1 MMESIK
7 KLREMTAAGMMDVK
21 KALEDA
27 GGDEDKAV
35 ALLRERG
42 IVKAAKKADREAT
55 DGLVRAFVSADG
67 KTAGLVEIN
76 SETDFVARN
85 EDFQKLVVE
94 FAQHVSENSGV
105 DGVVGADVLSSQKFL
120 DQEISLGDHL
130 AASIAKIGENLVLNR
145 AARFSTATGLIV
157 AYIHSNDKIGAGP
170 GEVVATDST
179 SINLYKVLS
188 AALHIAAERPRY
200 LDRSE
205 VNTDDLEKEKEILT
219 NKAINEGKPENIV
232 EKIVAG
238 QLSKFYEETVLLE
251 QKFVKDNSVTI
262 QKMLP
267 AGAKIV
273 RFARFEIGNK

>member
-7 KLREMTAAGMMDVK
+7 KLREMTGAGMMDVK
-21 KALEDA
+21 KALVDA
-27 GGDEDKAV
+27 NGDEDQAV

-55 DGLVRAFVSADG
+55 DGLVRAFVSSDG

-85 EDFQKLVVE
+85 SDFQAMVLE

-105 DGVVGADVLSSQKFL
+105 DGTVGADVLSSQKFL
-120 DQEISLGDHL
+120 NQEITLGDHL
-130 AASIAKIGENLVLNR
+130 AAAIGKIGENLVLNR
-145 AARFSTATGLIV
+145 AARFSSSAGIV
-157 AYIHSNDKIGAGP
+157 TAYIHSNDKIGVLVETEGLEAS
-170 GEVVATDST
+170 VAKD
-179 SINLYKVLS
+179 L
-188 AALHIAAERPRY
+188 ALHIAAERPRY

-205 VNTDDLEKEKEILT
+205 VNADDIEKEREILT
-219 NKAINEGKPENIV
+219 NKAINEGKPEAIV
-232 EKIVAG
+232 EKIVTG

-262 QKMLP
+262 KTLVS
-267 AGAKIV
+267 AGKIV

>member
-7 KLREMTAAGMMDVK
+7 KLREMTGAGMMDVK
-21 KALEDA
+21 KALVDA
-27 GGDEDKAV
+27 NGDEDQAV

-55 DGLVRAFVSADG
+55 DGLVRAFVSSDG

-85 EDFQKLVVE
+85 ADFQAMVLE

-105 DGVVGADVLSSQKFL
+105 DGTVGADVLSSQKFL
-120 DQEISLGDHL
+120 NQEITLGDHL
-130 AASIAKIGENLVLNR
+130 AAAIGKIGENLVLNR
-145 AARFSTATGLIV
+145 AARFSSSAGIV
-157 AYIHSNDKIGAGP
+157 TAYIHSNDKIGVLVETEGLEAS
-170 GEVVATDST
+170 VAKD
-179 SINLYKVLS
+179 L
-188 AALHIAAERPRY
+188 ALHIAAERPRY

-205 VNTDDLEKEKEILT
+205 VNADDIEKEREILT
-219 NKAINEGKPENIV
+219 NKAINEGKPEAIV
-232 EKIVAG
+232 EKIVTG

-262 QKMLP
+262 KSLVS
-267 AGAKIV
+267 AGKIV

>member
-7 KLREMTAAGMMDVK
+7 KLREMTGAGMMDVK
-21 KALEDA
+21 KALVDA
-27 GGDEDKAV
+27 NGDEDQAV

-55 DGLVRAFVSADG
+55 DGLVRAFVSQDN

-85 EDFQKLVVE
+85 ADFQKLVLD

-105 DGVVGADVLSSQKFL
+105 DGSVGADVLSSQKFL
-120 DQEISLGDHL
+120 NQEITLGDHL
-130 AASIAKIGENLVLNR
+130 SEAIAKIGENLVLNR
-145 AARFSTATGLIV
+145 AARFSSSAGIV
-157 AYIHSNDKIGAGP
+157 TAYIHSNDKIGVLVETTGLEAS
-170 GEVVATDST
+170 VAKD
-179 SINLYKVLS
+179 L
-188 AALHIAAERPRY
+188 ALHIAAERPRY

-205 VNTDDLEKEKEILT
+205 VNAEDIEKEREILT
-219 NKAINEGKPENIV
+219 NKAINEGKPEAIV
-232 EKIVAG
+232 EKIVTG

-262 QKMLP
+262 KSLVG
-267 AGAKIV
+267 AGKIV

>member
-7 KLREMTAAGMMDVK
+7 KLREMTGAGMMDVK
-21 KALEDA
+21 KALVDA
-27 GGDEDKAV
+27 NGDEDQAV

-55 DGLVRAFVSADG
+55 DGLVRAFVSSDG

-85 EDFQKLVVE
+85 SDFQAMVLE

-105 DGVVGADVLSSQKFL
+105 DGTVGADVLSSQKFL
-120 DQEISLGDHL
+120 NQEITVGDHL
-130 AASIAKIGENLVLNR
+130 AAAIGKIGENLVLNR
-145 AARFSTATGLIV
+145 AARFSSSAGIV
-157 AYIHSNDKIGAGP
+157 TAYIHSNDKIGVLVETEGLEA
-170 GEVVATDST
+170 ST
-179 SINLYKVLS
+179 AKDL
-188 AALHIAAERPRY
+188 ALHIAAERPRY

-205 VNTDDLEKEKEILT
+205 VNADDIEKEREILT
-219 NKAINEGKPENIV
+219 NKAINEGKPEAIV
-232 EKIVAG
+232 EKIVTG

-262 QKMLP
+262 KSLVS
-267 AGAKIV
+267 AGKIV

>member
-7 KLREMTAAGMMDVK
+7 KLREMTGAGMMDVK
-21 KALEDA
+21 KALVDA
-27 GGDEDKAV
+27 NGDEDQAV

-55 DGLVRAFVSADG
+55 DGLVRAFVSSDG

-85 EDFQKLVVE
+85 ADFQAMVAE

-105 DGVVGADVLSSQKFL
+105 DGIVGADVLSSQKFL
-120 DQEISLGDHL
+120 NQEITVGDHL
-130 AASIAKIGENLVLNR
+130 AAAIGKVGENLVLNR
-145 AARFSTATGLIV
+145 AARFSSSAGIV
-157 AYIHSNDKIGAGP
+157 TAYIHSNDKIGVLVETEGLEAS
-170 GEVVATDST
+170 VAKD
-179 SINLYKVLS
+179 L
-188 AALHIAAERPRY
+188 ALHIAAERPRY

-205 VNTDDLEKEKEILT
+205 VNADDIEKEREILT
-219 NKAINEGKPENIV
+219 NKAINEGKPEAIV
-232 EKIVAG
+232 EKIVSG

-262 QKMLP
+262 KALVA
-267 AGAKIV
+267 AGKIV

>member
-7 KLREMTAAGMMDVK
+7 KLREMTGAGMMDVK
-21 KALEDA
+21 KALVDA
-27 GGDEDKAV
+27 NGDEDQAV

-55 DGLVRAFVSADG
+55 DGLVRAFVSSDG

-85 EDFQKLVVE
+85 SDFQAMVLE

-105 DGVVGADVLSSQKFL
+105 DGTVGADVLSSQKFL
-120 DQEISLGDHL
+120 NQEITLGDHL
-130 AASIAKIGENLVLNR
+130 AAAIGKIGENLVLNR
-145 AARFSTATGLIV
+145 AARFSSSVGIV
-157 AYIHSNDKIGAGP
+157 TAYIHSNDKIGVLVETEGLEA
-170 GEVVATDST
+170 ST
-179 SINLYKVLS
+179 AKDL
-188 AALHIAAERPRY
+188 ALHIAAERPRY

-205 VNTDDLEKEKEILT
+205 VNADDIEKEREILT
-219 NKAINEGKPENIV
+219 NKAINEGKPEAIV
-232 EKIVAG
+232 EKIVTG

-262 QKMLP
+262 KALVA
-267 AGAKIV
+267 AGKIV